1 MCVKFSTN
9 EKSAEPD
16 GSLDTENVRGLA
28 GKVFFAAQVTLTV
41 RRRKSPTTPIGRGLM
56 KTPRRGLKTSRF
68 RQITIQ
74 YQERSRQAK
83 RI

>member
-9 EKSAEPD
+9 EKSAEPG

-41 RRRKSPTTPIGRGLM
+41 RAVRVFWYRIVFAR
-56 KTPRRGLKTSRF
+56 PRSL
-68 RQITIQ
+68 
-74 YQERSRQAK
+74 
-83 RI
+83 